1 MTYRKLEDCF
11 WRINLKN
18 FKNNRLQNMVYKI
31 GKLYFKEV
39 YLEYKK
45 ELEPNYAS
53 KFSLIETI
61 DYLLN
66 LKEQLNKKD
75 DIEKYISLKKMIDN
89 CN

>member
-1 MTYRKLEDCF
+1 
-11 WRINLKN
+11 
-18 FKNNRLQNMVYKI
+18 MVYKI